1 MSNWPIIF
9 FVFFWKRLFAQLL
22 SRCPHPFIRR
32 QEAHLCEPPARP
44 FSYRLKDVFGLL
56 DEVHEHGPVPHHS
69 VHVVQSEQRAR
80 GRRRHCH
87 RGRLGAV
94 AVVGIVTGGAWVRD
108 NLDDRR
114 LSLLYWMLA
123 VLNMLNFVGV
133 PLLHEPARVQ
143 ALGARRGGHGYHAG
157 RGADES

>member
-1 MSNWPIIF
+1 MSTG
-9 FVFFWKRLFAQLL
+9 LFLTTLFMFYL
-22 SRCPHPFIRR
+22 SS
-32 QEAHLCEPPARP
+32 AL
-44 FSYRLKDVFGLL
+44 
-56 DEVHEHGPVPHHS
+56 
-69 VHVVQSEQRAR
+69 
-80 GRRRHCH
+80 
-87 RGRLGAV
+87 V
-94 AVVGIVTGGAWVRD
+94 AVVGVVTGGAWVRD
-108 NLDDRR
+108 NLDERR